1 MNAREL
7 VLDIF
12 LEMEKT
18 GSYANSLIRD
28 VLDKYD
34 YEDAKEKAFFKRLAE
49 GTLER
54 RITLDWAINC
64 YSRMPVEKMK
74 PLIRNLLRISAY
86 QILYMEGIPD
96 AAACNEAVKLA
107 KKRGFSS
114 LSGFVNGVLRS
125 LARNKNDIPMPD
137 PDREPIKS
145 LSVRFSLPEWMIL
158 LWTEQYGKER
168 AEQVAAGIEQKRPVI
183 IRFCSALS
191 EEQKEGALEQLR
203 RAGVSAEAHPL
214 YENAYALENC
224 EGVANL
230 PGFAEGL
237 FYVQDVSS
245 MLAVEAAGIRPGMRV
260 LDLCSAPGGKAI
272 LAYEKLK
279 LPQDVSTAADSAVGE
294 TAAEGQQE
302 PHSTAADSAVRE
314 NAATGRRQESPQR
327 MAAEYGA
334 VRENTQQNVDGLQG
348 AGAIKAGDLTASKA
362 EKIRENAARMGCR
375 DMEISVWDAAE
386 HMEELEGWADVVL
399 ADVPCSGLGVMGRKK
414 DIRYR
419 VQPQDLKALADLQK
433 EILAASWEYVK
444 PGGVLLYSTCTVD
457 RMENEEMVQYITDNF
472 PFERESLNEYLPG
485 SLQDEQT
492 ADGMLQL
499 FPGEHDTDGFF
510 IARLRRKSG

>member
-54 RITLDWAINC
+54 RITLDWAVNC
-64 YSRMPVEKMK
+64 YSRTPVEKMK
-74 PLIRNLLRISAY
+74 PLIRNLLRLSAY

-125 LARNKNDIPMPD
+125 LARNKNDIPLPD
-137 PDREPIKS
+137 PGREPIKS
-145 LSVRFSLPEWMIL
+145 LSVRFGLPEWMIL

-168 AEQVAAGIEQKRPVI
+168 AEQLAAGTGQKRPVI

-191 EEQKEGALEQLR
+191 GEQKEGALEQLR

-245 MLAVEAAGIRPGMRV
+245 MLAVEAAGIRPGMKV

-279 LPQDVSTAADSAVGE
+279 LPQSG
-294 TAAEGQQE
+294 
-302 PHSTAADSAVRE
+302 
-314 NAATGRRQESPQR
+314 
-327 MAAEYGA
+327 
-334 VRENTQQNVDGLQG
+334 
-348 AGAIKAGDLTASKA
+348 GAIKAGDLTASKA

-375 DMEISVWDAAE
+375 DMKISVWDATE

-419 VQPQDLKALADLQK
+419 VQPQDLKALTGLQK
-433 EILAASWEYVK
+433 EILAASWQYVK
-444 PGGVLLYSTCTVD
+444 PGGVLLYSTCTVN
-457 RMENEEMVQYITDNF
+457 RMENEEMVRYITDNF
-472 PFERESLNEYLPG
+472 PFERESLKEYLPG